1 MFHVL
6 LTSLARAKKLL
17 LSCTLDMI
25 SVKSSQSSTS
35 SFSSRNMPWRPSM
48 KAICF
53 WITLQGEEGLL
64 FKQHS
69 QQKRSYSTKEDH
81 IWKCSKG
88 LTQGQKDMLA
98 ALAHAGH
105 PYKNDGHK
113 IQSPYFYTAKVH
125 SKYQARIEQ
134 KSFIVIIISIYV
146 YRTKQVDIFKKIT
159 KFTPLF
165 FFNFIRKAFTS
176 CVVISQ

>member
-1 MFHVL
+1 
-6 LTSLARAKKLL
+6 
-17 LSCTLDMI
+17 
-25 SVKSSQSSTS
+25 
-35 SFSSRNMPWRPSM
+35 MPWRPSM

-53 WITLQGEEGLL
+53 WITLQGKEGLL

-98 ALAHAGH
+98 NSNFTLQTTALAHAGH

-113 IQSPYFYTAKVH
+113 IQSPYFYTGKMH
-125 SKYQARIEQ
+125 SKY
-134 KSFIVIIISIYV
+134 
-146 YRTKQVDIFKKIT
+146 
-159 KFTPLF
+159 
-165 FFNFIRKAFTS
+165 
-176 CVVISQ
+176 